1 MSDTVDTRV
10 VEMQFDNKQ
19 FEKGVRTSITSL
31 EELRKELKLDNITS
45 SLEQIT
51 NRFSTMGI
59 VGMTAIQDI
68 TRSAIR
74 GGKQMIDS
82 LYIDPA
88 KTGFNEYE
96 TQMNAVQ
103 TILANTS
110 KDGVGIEKVNQKLD
124 ELNAY
129 ADKTIYNFSEMT
141 RNIGTFT
148 AAGVDIDTS
157 TNAIKGI
164 ANLAAVS
171 GSTSQ
176 QASTAMYQLSQAIAA
191 GSVKLQDWNSV
202 VNAGMGGEVFQ
213 DALMRTGKLM
223 RSKLPKDAK
232 EMFDALQKGEVSFRE
247 SLSSGWITDD
257 ILTHTLATFTGDM
270 TEDQLL
276 KFGYSNAEVEEI
288 LKMGQT
294 AQDAATKVKTLTQLF
309 DTLKEAMGSG
319 WAQSWELIVGDFEE
333 AKELFTSISDYF
345 SASIS
350 KAAES
355 RNRMLENWKYMG
367 GRQALIDSFWNM
379 AEAIDNVKEAIGGV
393 FKEFFPPMN
402 ALQLTN
408 MTFSLEHFTEKVK
421 ALTEDTEVMGKVTG
435 VVRKFAQGLAFG
447 RDMIIKGISGFSD
460 LGEKFKGFGEGLGAA
475 FEHVKPFESASASLT
490 TIFEALHSSA
500 IKIKEAFIG
509 LFPKDESDGAKT
521 FAEKIS
527 DADDKTGKWT
537 ERLTKL
543 KMWMTEF
550 SNSFTKNVSAFTE
563 YSVAMLDSIKK
574 SDKLKKAGEKVSKT
588 FASVK
593 SKVESFVT
601 TMKAAFAAFFAT
613 DTGESEEGSL
623 LDRVKQRFDNAGT
636 VLSGWHESFKAGAT
650 ESLEKLKG
658 FFSDLFG
665 SSIPNLFKT
674 VSTWASQIMHFAGID
689 SIGQLFGTIGKA
701 IWGFRLAML
710 VDNIVGITG
719 NMKKLGTTL
728 KKTLKSLGDGIKDIA
743 KDGITFTKE
752 NKDSL
757 GTTML
762 KMAAS
767 IAILVGSMYAIANM
781 KTADIAKS
789 LGVIGVLAIELS
801 AFAGAFKL
809 IGGDGAKA
817 FKDMGIAILAMTVPI
832 WLLGSMDTEKALKG
846 IIGVGLIMAEMAA
859 FMKLSGGKGFAGE
872 TKFVSMAAALG
883 IMVLAIKGLG
893 DMDTGDLTKGVIGMM
908 AMMTT
913 MASFMKKSTGFGKAS
928 GLIGVAAALGV
939 MTMVMKQIGEMKFS
953 TLVKGTAAL
962 AGMMV
967 MLKTLGSGLD
977 VGSFGKSILMLAT
990 TAGALFIFLEAF
1002 KRVKD
1007 LDSDS
1012 IVAFSGSLSAVL
1024 LAISGAMGILGNLPI
1039 SGVFMG
1045 IANLALAIAGVGGVI
1060 VALGALNEQW
1070 DGAKEMLNSGGEML
1084 QGIGEAIGN
1093 FFGGIGVGLSE
1104 SFADIGTN
1112 LSSFMTN
1119 ATPFLDGLK
1128 KIDSTTMDGAAS
1140 LAGALLAI
1148 TATEVVTGLV
1158 NFFSGGD
1165 VMSSFS
1171 TNIGTLGTAL
1181 NTFATNISGF
1191 SEVKQGDIDNAIAL
1205 ANALVDINNA
1215 LPAEGG
1221 LAQIVAG
1228 CPDLST
1234 FTESIPGFASGLKAF
1249 STNISGFT
1257 DTDQKDIDKSISLA
1271 KALVELNNA
1280 LPDEGGMLQKITGI
1294 PDLTGFSEKIPGFA
1308 TALKDFAS
1316 NISGFGETKKESIDN
1331 ALATAKALVDLT
1343 TALPE
1348 TGGWL
1353 QKITGVPDLS
1363 GFGENIKS
1371 LATALSD
1378 YATNISGI
1386 SAVDQA
1392 SMDNSLSILGFMS
1405 DFANEIPAQDG
1416 WLQKIMGMKDLGTFS
1431 DNITSLGSA
1440 LKSFADNVVNVNVTN
1455 TEGAISALDLIQDF
1469 ADKLD
1474 IETTFFEWITGKDS
1488 VSKFTDQMLALSG
1501 GLNQFATQAATID
1514 TASAESVIKVMQ
1526 DIVNLANSAKDVT
1539 WSDTYAFTGFF
1550 DVFRYYDF
1558 EELETTANTLVDGF
1572 IVPFQNG
1579 LRTGTVTAVNSAMNM
1594 GVSMIRSYYNSFYNA
1609 GHYLA
1614 SGIANGMRGGAS
1626 LVSVAAS
1633 SVGSI
1638 MLGATRTTLDE
1649 HSPSREGYDIGKNYD
1664 LGIANGVTAFAN
1676 KVSQSAAYVGT
1687 SAIESS
1693 KMMLGKVM
1701 DVALSDMNMTPTI
1714 RPVMDMTDLNSGVAA
1729 INTMFG
1735 GNMFMGST
1743 FRRHATAISSGN
1755 SGSNKDV
1762 VNAIQ
1767 ALNSKFDHLNQAMNN
1782 MKIVLDDGTLVGH
1795 MASGMDKQLGV
1806 LAGRRERG
1814 N

>member
-1 MSDTVDTRV
+1 MSDTIDTRI

-19 FEKGVRTSITSL
+19 FEKGVKTSMNTL
-31 EELRKELKLDNITS
+31 EELRKASNLDGIAS
-45 SLEQIT
+45 SLEHISK
-51 NRFSTMGI
+51 RFSTMGI

-68 TRSAIR
+68 TRSAAR
-74 GGKQMIDS
+74 HGKQMIDS

-88 KTGFNEYE
+88 KTGFSEYE

-157 TNAIKGI
+157 VSAIKGI

-171 GSTSQ
+171 GSNSQ
-176 QASTAMYQLSQAIAA
+176 QASTAMYQLSQAIAS

-213 DALMRTGKLM
+213 DALRRTAKLM
-223 RSKLPKDAK
+223 RKTLPKEAK
-232 EMFDALQKGEVSFRE
+232 EGFDELEKGTISFRE

-257 ILTHTLATFTGDM
+257 ILTATLETFTGDM

-276 KFGYSNAEVEEI
+276 KLGYSNAEVEEI
-288 LKMGQT
+288 LKMGEM
-294 AQDAATKVKTLTQLF
+294 AEDAATKVKTLTQLF

-345 SASIS
+345 SESIS

-379 AEAIDNVKEAIGGV
+379 AESIDNVKEAIGGV
-393 FKEFFPPMN
+393 FKEFFPPLN

-408 MTFSLEHFTEKVK
+408 MTFSIEHFTEKVK
-421 ALTEDTEVMGKVTG
+421 SLTEDTEVMGKVTG
-435 VVRKFAQGLAFG
+435 VVRKFAQGLAFM
-447 RDMIIKGISGFSD
+447 RDSIG
-460 LGEKFKGFGEGLGAA
+460 KGFGLFGVIGSKISA
-475 FEHVKPFESASASLT
+475 FATTISTAYKAVNPFEGAMESLKVT
-490 TIFEALHSSA
+490 FTLLKANI
-500 IKIKEAFIG
+500 IKIKDAITG
-509 LFPKDESDGAKT
+509 LFPKEET
-521 FAEKIS
+521 EKADSLGQKLEEIS
-527 DADDKTGKWT
+527 NISGKWSA
-537 ERLTKL
+537 RFALL
-543 KMWMTEF
+543 KSGMTTF
-550 SNSFTKNVSAFTE
+550 LQGFRKIIRSFTE
-563 YSVAMLDSIKK
+563 YSLSTIDSIKK
-574 SDKLKKAGEKVSKT
+574 SDRLKKAGEKISKT
-588 FASVK
+588 FTSVK
-593 SKVESFVT
+593 TKVQSFVT
-601 TMKAAFAAFFAT
+601 TMKDAFTAFFSA
-613 DTGESEEGSL
+613 DIGENDEGSL
-623 LDRVKQRFDNAGT
+623 LDRVKNRFENVGT
-636 VLSGWHESFKAGAT
+636 VFSGWHESFKTGAT
-650 ESLEKLKG
+650 ESLWKLRD

-674 VSTWASQIMHFAGID
+674 VSTWVSQIMHFAGID
-689 SIGQLFGTIGKA
+689 SIGQLFGTIGKM

-710 VDNIVGITG
+710 VDNIVSITG
-719 NMKKLGTTL
+719 NMRTLGTTL
-728 KKTLKSLGDGIKDIA
+728 KRTLKDLGDGIKDIA
-743 KDGITFTKE
+743 ENGIRFTKE

-767 IAILVGSMYAIANM
+767 IALLVGSMYAIANM
-781 KTADIAKS
+781 KTSDIAKS
-789 LGVIGVLAIELS
+789 LGVIGVLAIEL
-801 AFAGAFKL
+801 ATFAGVFKL
-809 IGGDGAKA
+809 IGGNGAKA

-832 WLLGSMDTEKALKG
+832 WLLGSIDTEKALKG
-846 IIGVGLIMAEMAA
+846 VIGVGLIMAEMAA
-859 FMKLSGGKGFAGE
+859 FMKLSGGRGFTGE

-883 IMVLAIKGLG
+883 VMVLAIKGLG
-893 DMDTGDLTKGVIGMM
+893 NIDASDLTKGVVGMM
-908 AMMTT
+908 VMMTT
-913 MASFMKKSTGFGKAS
+913 LASFMKQSTRFGSVS

-939 MTMVMKQIGEMKFS
+939 MTLVMKELGEMKFS
-953 TLVKGTAAL
+953 TLAKGIGAL
-962 AGMMV
+962 AGMLV

-1012 IVAFSGSLSAVL
+1012 IIAFSGSLSAVL

-1045 IANLALAIAGVGGVI
+1045 IANLALAIAGVGGI
-1060 VALGALNEQW
+1060 IIALGALNDQW
-1070 DGAKEMLNSGGEML
+1070 EGAKGMLESGGEML
-1084 QGIGEAIGN
+1084 KGIGEAIGN

-1112 LSSFMTN
+1112 LSNFMTN
-1119 ATPFLDGLK
+1119 ATPFLDGVK
-1128 KIDSTTMDGAAS
+1128 KIDSKTMDGAAS

-1158 NFFSGGD
+1158 NLFSGGD

-1171 TNIGTLGTAL
+1171 SNIGTLGTAL

-1205 ANALVDINNA
+1205 ANALVDVNNA

-1221 LAQIVAG
+1221 LAQLIAG

-1234 FTESIPGFASGLKAF
+1234 FSTTIPGFATGLKTFA
-1249 STNISGFT
+1249 TNISGFT
-1257 DTDQKDIDKSISLA
+1257 ETDQKDIDQSIKLA

-1280 LPDEGGMLQKITGI
+1280 LPDDGLLQKITGI
-1294 PDLTGFSEKIPGFA
+1294 PDLSDFSTKIPGFA
-1308 TALKDFAS
+1308 SALKAYS
-1316 NISGFGETKKESIDN
+1316 TNISGFGETNKSDIDN
-1331 ALATAKALVDLT
+1331 SLDTAKALVDLT
-1343 TALPE
+1343 NALPE

-1353 QKITGVPDLS
+1353 QKITGIQDLS
-1363 GFGENIKS
+1363 SFSTNIES
-1371 LATALSD
+1371 LASALTS
-1378 YATNISGI
+1378 YATNVAGFTKLN
-1386 SAVDQA
+1386 QA
-1392 SMDNSLSILGFMS
+1392 DVDNSLAVLGFLG

-1416 WLQKIMGMKDLGTFS
+1416 WLQKITGMKDLGTFS

-1440 LKSFADNVVNVNVTN
+1440 LKSFADNVVNVNMTN

-1474 IETTFFEWITGKDS
+1474 IETTFFEWISGQDS
-1488 VSKFTDQMLALSG
+1488 VTKFTNQLTNLST
-1501 GLNQFATQAATID
+1501 GLGTFATQAATINTD
-1514 TASAESVIKVMQ
+1514 SAAAVIRVMQ
-1526 DIVNLANSAKDVT
+1526 DVIDLATSAKDVK
-1539 WSDTYAFTGFF
+1539 WSDTYLFTGFF
-1550 DVFRYYDF
+1550 DLFQTNDLAS
-1558 EELETTANTLVDGF
+1558 LETTANTIVNGF

-1579 LRTGTVTAVNSAMNM
+1579 MRTGVVAGVNNAMNF

-1609 GHYLA
+1609 GSYLA
-1614 SGIANGMRGGAS
+1614 SGYSNGIRSGVSGA
-1626 LVSVAAS
+1626 VQAAS
-1633 SVGSI
+1633 AMAAGS
-1638 MLGATRTTLDE
+1638 LNAVTATIDA
-1649 HSPSREGYDIGKNYD
+1649 HSPARKTFTLGGYFVDGFVNAMYKYAYKAYD
-1664 LGIANGVTAFAN
+1664 GAVNLGETALE
-1676 KVSQSAAYVGT
+1676 T
-1687 SAIESS
+1687 T

-1701 DVALSDMNMTPTI
+1701 DVAMSDINMTPTI
-1714 RPVMDMTDLNSGVAA
+1714 RPVIDMTDLNNGVTA
-1729 INTMFG
+1729 INGMFG

-1743 FRRHATAISSGN
+1743 FRRHATAINSGS

-1767 ALNSKFDHLNQAMNN
+1767 SLNSKFDNMNHALSN
-1782 MKIVLDDGTLVGH
+1782 MKIVLDDGTLVGY
-1795 MASGMDKQLGV
+1795 MASGMDRQLGV